1 MNGYSV
7 DIKDEELVRVVDKS
21 GIAAANLNEVYE
33 LIIRLISLS
42 KNERKMWE
50 ATIKEVVD
58 SNKDFLI
65 YIGSENRNQL
75 RHA

>member
-33 LIIRLISLS
+33 LIMRLIRMSRS
-42 KNERKMWE
+42 ERKMWE
-50 ATIKEVVD
+50 ATIKEVVE